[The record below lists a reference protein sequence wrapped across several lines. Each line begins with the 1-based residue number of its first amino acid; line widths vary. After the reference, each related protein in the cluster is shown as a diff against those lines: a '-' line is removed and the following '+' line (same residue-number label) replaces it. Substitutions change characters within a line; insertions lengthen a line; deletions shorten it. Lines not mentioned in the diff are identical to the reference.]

1 MNLNKSDKLIFEESL
16 LEGVWIMISSVKSYK
31 SREKDAAF
39 QETEK
44 TSVWNL
50 TIEVVSEKFFEQT
63 NTDLF
68 KTILQTRNSQ

>member
-1 MNLNKSDKLIFEESL
+1 MNLNKFDKLIFGESL
-16 LEGVWIMISSVKSYK
+16 LEEVWIMISSVKSYK
-31 SREKDAAF
+31 SREKDTAF

-44 TSVWNL
+44 NSVWNL